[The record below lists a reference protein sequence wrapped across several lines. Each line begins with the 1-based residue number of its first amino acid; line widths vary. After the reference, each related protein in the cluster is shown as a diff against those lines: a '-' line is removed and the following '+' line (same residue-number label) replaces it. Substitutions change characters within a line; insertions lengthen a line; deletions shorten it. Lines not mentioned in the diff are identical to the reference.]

1 MNLKKYFINELDFKK
16 AKPLSKGV
24 YLFNFSLLFI
34 LISLSIY
41 FMFSNITYNFNWAQ
55 VYEYKQKFINGFIM
69 TVVISFFALI
79 LSFIIGLFFAYAQN
93 SKLIILRFF
102 SRFYI
107 EIIRGTPLLVQI
119 LIFFYVFANNLGFEN
134 RYIVGTVIL
143 AIFSGAYVCEIIR
156 AAIESIEKEQFETSF
171 SLGMSN
177 YQMYRYIIFPQAFKR
192 MLPSLTGQFASIIK
206 DSSLLSI
213 IAISEFTMNAQEVDS
228 ITYSTLESYIPLAIG
243 YLILTYPI
251 SYYTKSLEKRIK

>member
-251 SYYTKSLEKRIK
+251 SYYTKSLENKIK